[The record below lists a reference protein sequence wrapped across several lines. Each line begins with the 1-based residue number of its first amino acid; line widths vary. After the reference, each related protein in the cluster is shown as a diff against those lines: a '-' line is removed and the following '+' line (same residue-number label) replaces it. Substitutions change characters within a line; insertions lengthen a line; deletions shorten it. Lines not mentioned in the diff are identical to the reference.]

1 MEAGVVNVTVV
12 AEAVS
17 SHISCDNEVVSV
29 PKRGRIDS
37 VTRSLIVKAEGVEM
51 SKTFNW
57 LLCPKG
63 QCVYSKHPIT
73 AAGQEEAGPAHS
85 KHVAGRFTVTT
96 TFI

>member
-1 MEAGVVNVTVV
+1 
-12 AEAVS
+12 
-17 SHISCDNEVVSV
+17 
-29 PKRGRIDS
+29 
-37 VTRSLIVKAEGVEM
+37 M

-73 AAGQEEAGPAHS
+73 AAGQEEAGPAHG
-85 KHVAGRFTVTT
+85 KHVAGRFTMTT